1 MFRAVFCAL
10 IAAAAIVGC
19 GGLSTH
25 DVIGEHRGV
34 IAPGGGSQRNVT
46 LILNDDRTAE
56 LRTQQLGS
64 DDLLVETGT
73 WKVSGEQVQVKL
85 RRQGDRPTANDFS
98 LELRDGNLTATK
110 YDRQRYGE
118 TGLSL
123 RRASW

>member
-1 MFRAVFCAL
+1 MFRAVLCAL
-10 IAAAAIVGC
+10 IAAAAITGC
-19 GGLSTH
+19 GGLSRE

-34 IAPGGGSQRNVT
+34 IAPGGGLQRNVT
-46 LILNDDRTAE
+46 LILGDDRTAE

-73 WKVSGEQVQVKL
+73 WKVSGKQVQVKL
-85 RRQGDRPTANDFS
+85 RKQGDRPTVNDFT
-98 LELRDGNLTATK
+98 LELQESGLTATK

-123 RRASW
+123 RRTSW